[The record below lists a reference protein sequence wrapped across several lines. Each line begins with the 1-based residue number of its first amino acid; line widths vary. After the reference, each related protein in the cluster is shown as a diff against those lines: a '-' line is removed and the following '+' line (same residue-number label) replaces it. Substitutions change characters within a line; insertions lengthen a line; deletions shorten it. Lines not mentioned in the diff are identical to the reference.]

1 MTNYEVGGKISV
13 TLKDGT
19 KIVDSPIVGP
29 AGSYPS
35 YRAIANESV
44 CLVSVIGVLGKT
56 ILSVDSYTPP
66 TPPTPAWAAENVRII
81 QSMSLGFA
89 KAYRETLDGSPL
101 SDCWVI
107 EGDSISTLDLQA
119 MADDWEIYGV
129 AP

>member
-1 MTNYEVGGKISV
+1 MENYEVGGTVNV

-19 KIVDSPIVGP
+19 KIVNSPITGDTYFPHIRYIAGGNLCLKDSLGELGP
-29 AGSYPS
+29 S
-35 YRAIANESV
+35 IQ
-44 CLVSVIGVLGKT
+44 
-56 ILSVDSYTPP
+56 SVDSY

-81 QSMSLGFA
+81 QSMSLGFS

-101 SDCWVI
+101 SDYWII
-107 EGDSISTLDLQA
+107 EGDSISTLELEA

>member
-19 KIVDSPIVGP
+19 KIIDSLIEGISNYPHIRYIAGGNLCLKDSLGELGP
-29 AGSYPS
+29 S
-35 YRAIANESV
+35 IQ
-44 CLVSVIGVLGKT
+44 
-56 ILSVDSYTPP
+56 SVDSYTPP
-66 TPPTPAWAAENVRII
+66 APAWAAENVRII
-81 QSMSLGFA
+81 QSRSLGFA
-89 KAYRETLDGSPL
+89 KAYQETLDGSPL